1 MENNVL
7 DDHLKSG
14 STEVGLSIE
23 ALEFLRQAG
32 KWGKFLAIIGFIGC
46 AIIVMVGLFFGSVM
60 TMLSPMAQQQQAF
73 GAMSGLIG
81 VVYVIIAAIY
91 FFPCLYIYRFSTNA
105 VAAAASKS
113 TENVTAALKNLKS
126 NFKFVGV
133 FMVAVL
139 ALYAVVIVFAIFV
152 AAMR

>member
-1 MENNVL
+1 
-7 DDHLKSG
+7 
-14 STEVGLSIE
+14 
-23 ALEFLRQAG
+23 
-32 KWGKFLAIIGFIGC
+32 
-46 AIIVMVGLFFGSVM
+46 MVGLFFGSVM